1 MPRLVINLL
10 GSFQVELD
18 DRPVTAFATEKA
30 RALLV
35 YLAVESFQPHRREHL
50 AALLWPDQPE
60 ERARHNLRQALSSLR
75 QAIGDSDGSSK
86 PFLLVERE
94 TLQFDLQSDTTLDVA
109 EFAALAEQ
117 VRHHRH
123 DGPERCLPCV
133 RRLQRM
139 AMLYRG
145 DFLADFSMSDSELYE
160 EWVLLQREWARRLAS
175 EAFATLADYSERR
188 GELAPSRDYARRLV
202 EVEPWREE
210 AHRQLM
216 RLLLAEGKRSAA
228 LAQYEACRRI
238 LETEF
243 AAKPTAETQQLF
255 ERIKSES
262 FDCGQGRGRSRA
274 EPAVAPQHVAPLL
287 PQPATPFLGREI
299 ERTELA
305 EMLANPDCRLI
316 TLTGPSGIGKSRLA
330 LQVAEEQR
338 GLFADGVAFVALAP
352 VTHGDLVALS
362 IADALHLPIAPE
374 NATRLLL
381 DQLRGKELLLVLD
394 NFEHLLDCCG
404 LLSELLRAARNLKI
418 LVTSQERLFLR
429 EEWLYPLSGLT
440 YPEFAA
446 ECGAPETYGALVLFQ
461 QRARQV
467 RRQFSLDASTL
478 PDIIRICQLVEG
490 LPLGVELAAAAVGE
504 QTCAEI
510 AAALERTFDALQSP
524 LRNSL
529 ARHRNLRAAFEHTW
543 ALMTAAQQ
551 QCFTALAVF
560 AGSFDREAAFAVA
573 DATSALL
580 GALVAKSLLT
590 FDGTRYL
597 WHGATYQYALELLEA
612 FPRGEEFRT
621 RHCAFF
627 SDRVRECA
635 VLWDTAQVQEAIAT
649 LESDRPNF
657 RAAWDWA
664 VSRQQL
670 SQLANMLE
678 GLGRFYHLRGPVQE
692 GLQLITAALNLPA
705 LPQTDSTLEALLL
718 AEQVYLLT
726 VQQRFDEALESVT
739 RLIALGRHLGAP
751 LLEGRGYFL
760 KGQAL
765 QQQGKFDVAQQ
776 ALEQGLEC
784 LTPLSMT
791 DAGAARLTAGLL
803 RELGNIATRRGV
815 QDLAQERYG
824 SALALYRTL
833 GDRWGESSVLNNL
846 GNLAYDCGNYITAQ
860 GHLMAALTLY
870 RESGNLPGEAKALN
884 NLANVAAD
892 CQDYGTALRRY
903 REALQI
909 HQTLQ
914 NQLAQSAVLNNLGA
928 LYWGLG
934 LYPEARKVY
943 ERALAMFRESNNLQ
957 AEGECLANF
966 SLLELHAGNLQVAL
980 RLGHQ
985 AVDASQR
992 SGDAPNLAN
1001 ASTYLGKT
1009 YTALGQFD
1017 AAEDWYQKARAIR
1030 SEVPHAGRVL
1040 ELNAELAA
1048 LTLRRGDPVKA
1059 LMEIAPVLQALQT
1072 DDALEGAEE
1081 PYHVYWVCYQI
1092 LSANADPRAPVILAQ
1107 ARERLLNQTERI
1119 PEPELRRSF
1128 LENILT
1134 HRRIMEE

>member
-18 DRPVTAFATEKA
+18 GRPVTAFATEKA

-75 QAIGDSDGSSK
+75 QAIGDSDGASK
-86 PFLLVERE
+86 QFLLVERE
-94 TLQFDLQSDTTLDVA
+94 TLQFDLQSDTALDVG

-117 VRHHRH
+117 IRRHRH

-188 GELAPSRDYARRLV
+188 GELALSRDYARRLV
-202 EVEPWREE
+202 EVEPWHEE

-243 AAKPTAETQQLF
+243 AAKPTVETQQLF

-262 FDCGQGRGRSRA
+262 FDSGQGRGRSRV
-274 EPAVAPQHVAPLL
+274 EPAVTPQHVAPLL
-287 PQPATPFLGREI
+287 PQSATPFLGREA

-352 VTHGDLVALS
+352 VTHSDLVALS
-362 IADALHLPIAPE
+362 IADVLHLQIPPE
-374 NATRLLL
+374 NATQRLL

-404 LLSELLRAARNLKI
+404 LLSELLRAARNLKV

-440 YPEFAA
+440 YPEFAV
-446 ECGAPETYGALVLFQ
+446 ECGTPETYGALVLFQ

-478 PDIIRICQLVEG
+478 PDIIRICQMVEG

-524 LRNSL
+524 LRNIP

-543 ALMTAAQQ
+543 TLMTVSQQ

-560 AGSFDREAAFAVA
+560 AGSFDHEAAFAVA
-573 DATSALL
+573 DATPALL

-590 FDGTRYL
+590 FAGTRYL
-597 WHGATYQYALELLEA
+597 WHGATCQYALELLEA
-612 FPRGEEFRT
+612 SPRVEEFRT

-627 SDRVRECA
+627 SDRVRESV
-635 VLWDTAQVQEAIAT
+635 VLWDTARVQEAIAT

-657 RAAWDWA
+657 RAAWEWA

-670 SQLANMLE
+670 PQLANMLE

-692 GLQLITAALNLPA
+692 GLQSVAMALNLPVLA
-705 LPQTDSTLEALLL
+705 QNPALEALLL
-718 AEQVYLLT
+718 AEQVYLLN
-726 VQQRFDEALESVT
+726 VQQRFDEALESVA
-739 RLIALGRHLGAP
+739 RLIALGQHLNAP

-765 QQQGKFDVAQQ
+765 QQQGKYDVAQQ
-776 ALEQGLEC
+776 ALERGLEY

-791 DAGAARLTAGLL
+791 DAGAARLMAGLL

-815 QDLAQERYG
+815 QDAAQARYG
-824 SALALYRTL
+824 AALALYRTL

-846 GNLAYDCGNYITAQ
+846 GNVAYDCGDYVTAQ
-860 GHLMAALTLY
+860 GHLMAALALY
-870 RESGNLPGEAKALN
+870 RELGNLPGEAKALN

-892 CQDYGTALRRY
+892 CQDYGTALRWY

-943 ERALAMFRESNNLQ
+943 ERALAMFCESNNLQ

-992 SGDAPNLAN
+992 SEDAPNLAN

-1030 SEVPHAGRVL
+1030 REVPHAGRVL

-1059 LMEIAPVLQALQT
+1059 LVEIAPVLQALQT

-1092 LSANADPRAPVILAQ
+1092 LCANADPRAPVILAQ
-1107 ARERLLNQTERI
+1107 ARTRLLNQAERI

-1134 HRRIMEE
+1134 HRRIMEG